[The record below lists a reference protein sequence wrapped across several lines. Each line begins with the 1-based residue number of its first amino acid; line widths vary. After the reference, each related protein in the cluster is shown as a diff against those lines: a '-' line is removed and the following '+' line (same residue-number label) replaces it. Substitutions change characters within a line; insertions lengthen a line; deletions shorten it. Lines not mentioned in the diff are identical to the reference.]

1 MRNSISGWLIVTG
14 LAMVLGLAIPISTS
28 AQDKKDSS
36 TATNT
41 AEGSEP
47 LVSRS
52 ESRAV
57 AAATGSAGPNSPTPA
72 PATSYNW
79 TGGYVGGHVGWG
91 RGRANTTFTPLPN
104 TTQFIDMRPTTLR
117 PDPSGFSGGAQGGY
131 NWQTGHFVVG
141 GETDISWSRMSGTAR
156 VAPIIKNN
164 GTAFP
169 GAGFLVTH
177 QDTTWFGTLRGRVG
191 ITPTPRVLIYGTG
204 GLAYGHVNYSAN
216 SDFRPGVPTQILFF
230 QYPVSL
236 SKTKTGWTVGGGAE
250 VGINK
255 HWSWKVEYL
264 YFDLRKETFTANP
277 IPVNPPFQVA
287 YTWETR
293 AHTFNTGINFRF

>member
-14 LAMVLGLAIPISTS
+14 LAMVLGLSAPVSTS

-57 AAATGSAGPNSPTPA
+57 AAATRSAVPNSPAPA

-91 RGRANTTFTPLPN
+91 KGRANTSFTPLPN
-104 TTQFIDMRPTTLR
+104 ATQFIDMTPTTLR
-117 PDPSGFSGGAQGGY
+117 PDPSGFNGGVQGGY
-131 NWQTGHFVVG
+131 NWQMGHFVIG
-141 GETDISWSRMSGTAR
+141 GEADISWSRMSGTAT
-156 VAPIIKNN
+156 VTPIIKNN
-164 GTAFP
+164 GTPFP
-169 GAGFLVTH
+169 GAGFLTAH
-177 QDTTWFGTLRGRVG
+177 QNTTWFGTLRPRAG
-191 ITPTPRVLIYGTG
+191 IAFNRVLIYGTG

-216 SDFRPGVPTQILFF
+216 ADFRPGVPTQILFF
-230 QYPVSL
+230 QYPASL
-236 SKTKTGWTVGGGAE
+236 SKTKTGWTVGGGVE

-255 HWSWKVEYL
+255 HWSWKAEYL
-264 YFDLRKETFTANP
+264 YYDLRKETFTANP
-277 IPVNPPFQVA
+277 VPVNPPFQVA
-287 YTWETR
+287 YTWETK